1 MRKLVVAAA
10 GLATLL
16 VSAPAFADGVY
27 IEFGSGPRY
36 YDDPPTPRYYR
47 HGPRYAY
54 DDDGDDYYRPRYAR
68 QVCWDQP
75 YQKKSHHHY
84 ITKYRT
90 VCRDH

>member
-10 GLATLL
+10 GLASLL

-27 IEFGSGPRY
+27 FEFGSGPRY
-36 YDDPPTPRYYR
+36 YDDPPPPRYYR